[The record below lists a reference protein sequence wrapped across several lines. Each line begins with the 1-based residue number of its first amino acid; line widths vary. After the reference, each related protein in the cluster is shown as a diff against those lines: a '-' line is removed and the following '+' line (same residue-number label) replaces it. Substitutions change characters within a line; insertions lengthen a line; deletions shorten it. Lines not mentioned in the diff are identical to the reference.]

1 MISPPFEQSHQNR
14 YSRESI
20 PNMFTIKRYTPA
32 DEKVWNQ
39 YVSCSRNGTFL
50 FNRGYMDY
58 HSDRFHDHSLLFYV
72 GNKLHSLLP
81 AHEREDWF
89 CTHRGLTYG
98 GLIMNM
104 DVTVADVAQLF
115 VELNDYLREKGFR
128 HVLYKPVPWVYH
140 QVPSEEDLY
149 PLFWQCH
156 ARIASRD
163 VGTAVVL
170 QQHIR
175 WRRLRRRSLRHAQE
189 AGIVVQRSDDYASFW
204 QVLTDNLRS
213 NYGVSPVHTLAEI
226 ELLHSR
232 FPREMVLYTATL
244 EGRVVGGLL
253 VYLSSQVVHAQYSS
267 ATPEGKELGAMD
279 ALYDYVMCHEYADY
293 QYLDF
298 GRSTEGDGSVLN
310 ASLVSQKEG
319 FAGRTIC
326 YDTYEWDLD

>member
-1 MISPPFEQSHQNR
+1 
-14 YSRESI
+14 
-20 PNMFTIKRYTPA
+20 MFTIKRYTSA
-32 DEKVWNQ
+32 DERTWNA
-39 YVSCSRNGTFL
+39 YVATARNATFL

-58 HSDRFHDHSLLFYV
+58 HADRFKDHSLLFYV

-81 AHEREDWF
+81 AHENGEHF

-104 DVTVADVAQLF
+104 DVTSADVVQLF
-115 VELNDYLREKGFR
+115 VELNDYLRAHGFR

-156 ARIASRD
+156 ARVTSRD
-163 VGTAVVL
+163 VGTAVAL

-175 WRRLRRRSLRHAQE
+175 WRRLRRRSLKHAQE
-189 AGIVVQRSDDYASFW
+189 ASVVVERSEDFASFW
-204 QVLTDNLRS
+204 QILIDNLQS
-213 NYGVSPVHTLAEI
+213 NYGVSPVHSLDEI

-232 FPREMVLYTATL
+232 FPQQLVLYTAKL
-244 EGRVVGGLL
+244 DGEVIGGLV
-253 VYLSSQVVHAQYSS
+253 VYLSPQVVHAQYSS
-267 ATPEGKELGAMD
+267 ATPQGKELGAMD
-279 ALYDYVMCHEYADY
+279 ALYDYVMYHEYPQY

-298 GRSTEGDGSVLN
+298 GRSTEGDGSILN
-310 ASLVSQKEG
+310 ATLVSQKEG

-326 YDTYEWDLD
+326 YDTYEWDL

>member
-1 MISPPFEQSHQNR
+1 
-14 YSRESI
+14 
-20 PNMFTIKRYTPA
+20 MFTVRRYTSA
-32 DEKVWNQ
+32 DEKIWNA
-39 YVSCSRNGTFL
+39 YVASARNATFL

-81 AHEREDWF
+81 AHENGDYF
-89 CTHRGLTYG
+89 CTHKGLTYG

-104 DVTVADVAQLF
+104 DVTSADVIQLF
-115 VELNDYLREKGFR
+115 EELNEYLRENGFK

-149 PLFWQCH
+149 PLFWKSR
-156 ARIASRD
+156 ARIISRD
-163 VGTAVVL
+163 VGTAVAM

-189 AGIVVQRSDDYASFW
+189 AGVVVQRSEDFASFW
-204 QVLTDNLRS
+204 SILTDNLQS

-232 FPREMVLYTATL
+232 FPKQMLLYTAL
-244 EGRVVGGLL
+244 MDGKVIGGLV
-253 VYLSSQVVHAQYSS
+253 VYLSPQVVHAQYSS

-279 ALYDYVMCHEYADY
+279 ALYNYVMNEEFSDY

-310 ASLVSQKEG
+310 CSLVSQKEG

-326 YDTYEWDLD
+326 YDTYEWDL